1 MCSIGAPDIGGL
13 MPVLHLFGLIHG
25 YPFAVVF
32 GGERRGGVTT
42 LKETERR
49 LHARPTTKSD
59 ENANLI
65 HPD

>member
-1 MCSIGAPDIGGL
+1 

-42 LKETERR
+42 WKETERR